1 MITALLSNFA
11 ASCSGGGFFGFPT
24 WYKYLEGMTSIVKGP
39 NGNDVTICTPQVAA
53 LGDIWLIVAAVI
65 EILVRLAALIALGF
79 VIWGGIK
86 YIVSRGEPNSIAQAK
101 QIIIDGIIG
110 LVIAIA
116 ATALINFAARSLM

>member
-1 MITALLSNFA
+1 MISSLLSNFA

-24 WYKYLEGMTSIVKGP
+24 WYKYLDGITSKTTGP
-39 NGNDVTICTPQVAA
+39 SGSEVTICTPQILA

-65 EILVRLAALIALGF
+65 EILVRLAALIALGY

-86 YIVSRGEPNSIAQAK
+86 YVVSRGEPNNISQAK

-110 LVIAIA
+110 LVIAIG

>member
-1 MITALLSNFA
+1 MIAALLSNFA
-11 ASCSGGGFFGFPT
+11 ASCSGGSFFAFPT
-24 WYKYLEGMTSIVKGP
+24 WYKYLDGMNSIVKGP
-39 NGNDVTICTPQVAA
+39 NGTDVTICTPQVAA

-86 YIVSRGEPNSIAQAK
+86 YIVSRGEPNSISQAK